1 MTRSKQTQWAI
12 HTRIMKLW
20 RFEPINMQPIKN
32 EILIPH
38 EIGGNGVLHM
48 NIFNGSDDSESP
60 CSFSGGNSIL
70 LLVVVTN
77 DTGTWMASS
86 QRALVASTGMSS
98 AMWETRCFVLFFWQ
112 LRLSFAANLQAK
124 SVSWAPAAAAATRIC
139 CLPRVQAGKELIPS
153 ESYLQPPLPEGEP
166 RSGREGESSS

>member
-1 MTRSKQTQWAI
+1 
-12 HTRIMKLW
+12 
-20 RFEPINMQPIKN
+20 
-32 EILIPH
+32 
-38 EIGGNGVLHM
+38 M

-124 SVSWAPAAAAATRIC
+124 SVS
-139 CLPRVQAGKELIPS
+139 
-153 ESYLQPPLPEGEP
+153 
-166 RSGREGESSS
+166 